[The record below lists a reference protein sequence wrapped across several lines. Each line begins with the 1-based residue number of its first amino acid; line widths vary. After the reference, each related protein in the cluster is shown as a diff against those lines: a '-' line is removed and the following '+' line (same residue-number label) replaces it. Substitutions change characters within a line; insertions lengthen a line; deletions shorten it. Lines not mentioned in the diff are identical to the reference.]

1 MAYYT
6 EHGGIPLLAG
16 VPGILNGWDAAG
28 FKIVNIIL
36 QSLLCVEQGVRRI
49 SVNPSPCMN
58 LIQDVAV
65 FRALRRLVP
74 EYLSRFGH
82 PDVEVSTISMTWQG
96 DWPRDRERAGAV
108 VAWCVAMGALA
119 GVSAIRLKS
128 VGEAFATPAKEG
140 WVSSIKIARQ
150 VLQIVGNQRL
160 PEFPELLL
168 EQEMLEKEARATVD
182 KVIEL
187 GDGDVAVGMVRG
199 VDAGVLDTFL
209 SPWRPLKQN
218 VIVVRDNE
226 GAARYLKH
234 GAIPLPKEVV
244 EYHREKINHR
254 EKAENMEA
262 DLKMLIRDV
271 TRISAEV
278 F

>member
-1 MAYYT
+1 
-6 EHGGIPLLAG
+6 
-16 VPGILNGWDAAG
+16 
-28 FKIVNIIL
+28 
-36 QSLLCVEQGVRRI
+36 
-49 SVNPSPCMN
+49 
-58 LIQDVAV
+58 
-65 FRALRRLVP
+65 
-74 EYLSRFGH
+74 
-82 PDVEVSTISMTWQG
+82 
-96 DWPRDRERAGAV
+96 
-108 VAWCVAMGALA
+108 
-119 GVSAIRLKS
+119 
-128 VGEAFATPAKEG
+128 
-140 WVSSIKIARQ
+140 
-150 VLQIVGNQRL
+150 
-160 PEFPELLL
+160 
-168 EQEMLEKEARATVD
+168 MLEKEARATVD